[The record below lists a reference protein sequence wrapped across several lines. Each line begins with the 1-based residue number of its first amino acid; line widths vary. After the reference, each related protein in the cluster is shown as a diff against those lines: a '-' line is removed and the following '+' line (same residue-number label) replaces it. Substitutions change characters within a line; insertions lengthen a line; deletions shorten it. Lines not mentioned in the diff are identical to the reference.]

1 MSSDEKTTVILAA
14 YEEEAGDPIRPEKNL
29 LLAILVS
36 AMNDLKNKGRVGRQA
51 QEFFLNDDQEYIFSF
66 RAICEQLEVSPDK
79 ILMVTGINPQN
90 EEDAKKKRN
99 LPKSHSVLRSQA

>member
-1 MSSDEKTTVILAA
+1 MSNEEKNTVVITA
-14 YEEEAGDPIRPEKNL
+14 YDEEASDPIRPEKNL

-51 QEFFLNDDQEYIFSF
+51 QEFFLNDDQEYVFSF
-66 RAICEQLEVSPDK
+66 RAICDQLEVSPDK
-79 ILMVTGINPQN
+79 ILMVTGLHPQN
-90 EEDAKKKRN
+90 DEDAPKRA